1 LIPLG
6 IAIWRRGV
14 APKWGAA
21 LIVIMEPLSFFP
33 NGKGAE
39 IVSNVILLVAFAT
52 LGLGRSGCRTRS
64 GTPHGSGSA
73 RRPVG
78 RSPRRLRPPRPSDSE
93 SRARPHARADGYA
106 IVSPPLTESV

>member
-52 LGLGRSGCRTRS
+52 LGLGPLRMPDEEWDAPRERVGALPG
-64 GTPHGSGSA
+64 GTEPTPSPASA
-73 RRPVG
+73 
-78 RSPRRLRPPRPSDSE
+78 
-93 SRARPHARADGYA
+93 A
-106 IVSPPLTESV
+106 